1 MARYSSYGNLD
12 EQIIEDMDM
21 GFVMF
26 DNRLRP
32 DQLPRG
38 TLVNSSNGRM
48 GLNGEWEVR
57 KGIENISAPFTNGAA
72 ALTIPFYTY
81 GNSLTQNV
89 TRSGQVVTLIFAQP
103 ISFINGTL
111 VKTALLFGGTPSAS
125 GNRIITVI
133 NSTTVTFTMV
143 GDETFI
149 WNAGTSGLVGSPIID
164 DTSVNAIYGSCLYSN
179 PSATTD
185 AYIILAAN
193 SSARAVNLADPNGTA
208 ITIAYPAGVAVSA
221 QASVLQAFNKVFI
234 FRDGAVALEWNGV
247 LTGSPAFTLV
257 KNGNYTTDLLIANSN
272 NTEITNG
279 LATVT
284 TSFAHGFTVGT
295 QLIVVKGDGIIPDET
310 RVNVSAV
317 TTSPTNTFSFYIAA
331 NSGSDAH
338 VITAASKGSGHGI
351 VTITTALEHDYA
363 SNDHVKIGGLTFTG
377 TDPNGTW
384 KITVTG
390 LNTFTYDIG
399 GSGGSITYGVA
410 GSPTARLLSSLEF
423 IKKQSSGIGFSH
435 MPTPPWATYHQRRLW
450 MPFRW
455 TMTGTSGTPT
465 ITSRGVADELIVSD
479 ILDSDTYDQVY
490 NEYRFNA
497 GLADFLV
504 AAHAFSDDKLVV
516 FNRESIHLVV
526 SSSDVANSSVQLITN
541 EVGCLARR
549 SIQQIGDN
557 IIFLSDNG
565 VYGTSFVDL
574 YNLRG
579 NVTPLSSSIDATIKR
594 INLAYAQGAVSAYF
608 DNRYYLAVPLDG
620 SPVNNRILIF
630 NFLNKG
636 WESID
641 SVNNVNWNIKELF
654 AGGNGA
660 DRGLYAVSESGSV
673 HRIDY
678 RNDSN
683 DFVSVSIGEDPA
695 AFPILASATTRMF
708 NFGIIDKKKWNNYEV
723 HVQSNSVNVS
733 DATLTAEIENP
744 DTETPLNLG
753 SISSKLGG
761 LLAPDEDATIRG
773 RIGNYRGY
781 GLQFTFTPTAG
792 RPRLRAIKVGGST
805 TSRSS
810 QSTK

>member
-1 MARYSSYGNLD
+1 
-12 EQIIEDMDM
+12 
-21 GFVMF
+21 
-26 DNRLRP
+26 
-32 DQLPRG
+32 
-38 TLVNSSNGRM
+38 
-48 GLNGEWEVR
+48 
-57 KGIENISAPFTNGAA
+57 
-72 ALTIPFYTY
+72 
-81 GNSLTQNV
+81 
-89 TRSGQVVTLIFAQP
+89 
-103 ISFINGTL
+103 
-111 VKTALLFGGTPSAS
+111 
-125 GNRIITVI
+125 
-133 NSTTVTFTMV
+133 
-143 GDETFI
+143 
-149 WNAGTSGLVGSPIID
+149 
-164 DTSVNAIYGSCLYSN
+164 
-179 PSATTD
+179 
-185 AYIILAAN
+185 
-193 SSARAVNLADPNGTA
+193 
-208 ITIAYPAGVAVSA
+208 
-221 QASVLQAFNKVFI
+221 
-234 FRDGAVALEWNGV
+234 VALEWNGV

-257 KNGNYTTDLLIANSN
+257 KNGNYTTDLLIGNSN

-310 RVNVSAV
+310 IVNVAAV

-331 NSGSDAH
+331 NGGSDSH

-410 GSPTARLLSSLEF
+410 GSPTAKLLSSLEF

-549 SIQQIGDN
+549 SIQQVGDN

-579 NVTPLSSSIDATIKR
+579 NGTPLSSSINATIGR
-594 INLAYAQGAVSAYF
+594 INRAFSQNAVSAYF

-620 SPVNNRILIF
+620 STVNNAILIF

-641 SVNNVNWNIKELF
+641 SVSDPNWNIKEMF
-654 AGGNGA
+654 AGGSGA
-660 DRGLYAVSESGSV
+660 DRGLYVISESGSI
-673 HRIDY
+673 HRVDH
-678 RNDSN
+678 RNDAV
-683 DFVSVSIGEDPA
+683 DLVSVSVGGTVTNL
-695 AFPILASATTRMF
+695 PIAASATTRMF
-708 NFGIIDKKKWNNYEV
+708 NFGIMDKKRWNNYEL
-723 HVQSNSVNVS
+723 HLQSSAVNLS
-733 DATLTAEIENP
+733 DATLSAEIENA
-744 DTETPLNLG
+744 DQIVDLG
-753 SISSKLGG
+753 SISSKLGEQ
-761 LLAPDEDATIRG
+761 LAIDEDATIKG
-773 RIGNYRGY
+773 RIGNNRGY

-792 RPRLRAIKVGGST
+792 RPRLRAIKVSGST
-805 TSRSS
+805 SSRSI
-810 QSTK
+810 QSNK